1 MNLSGGWGVAVERY
15 GVQFLIRIHLR
26 KYEFDTLRSLIRGGR
41 IAREEDLRFLRD
53 SLRKMQGRLDAD
65 PTLKLFLKA
74 MAEVR
79 RLAQVRL
86 NRIYEVKR
94 RLTPDQIYAVRKD

>member
-1 MNLSGGWGVAVERY
+1 
-15 GVQFLIRIHLR
+15 
-26 KYEFDTLRSLIRGGR
+26 
-41 IAREEDLRFLRD
+41 
-53 SLRKMQGRLDAD
+53 MQGRLDAD